1 MFTGLLIGSPST
13 LEIGIIVLVIVLLFG
28 ASKIPKLARSMG
40 QAKAEFK
47 KGVEEGEQAL
57 EDDEDDANTE
67 TAGS

>member
-1 MFTGLLIGSPST
+1 MLTGLLIGSPST